1 MIPGIGE
8 FWNFFEVLYKQGS
21 LNFTVITSK
30 SSLSQKG
37 NMWFVKITRLSLTPN
52 LIMHSL
58 KILVVE
64 DEDAIREMLMMV
76 LEQAGFRSI
85 AAADTNDAQKAMDE
99 DLPDLILLDWMLPGV
114 SGVEWARRLKKEP
127 MYREL
132 PIILL
137 TARGEEEDKVRGL
150 EIGADDYMTKP
161 FSPKELVARI
171 RAVLRRSGKINDLA
185 QIALGDLVLDTEQ
198 HRLSIGDKQ
207 LDVSPTEF
215 RLMQFFMTHP
225 DKVFNRTQ
233 LLDQVWG
240 RSVYIEERTV
250 DVHIRRLRKILGEH
264 GREDL
269 VQTVRGFGYRFS
281 VTDSSTAFTPESF

>member
-1 MIPGIGE
+1 M
-8 FWNFFEVLYKQGS
+8 
-21 LNFTVITSK
+21 
-30 SSLSQKG
+30 SSF
-37 NMWFVKITRLSLTPN
+37 N
-52 LIMHSL
+52 
-58 KILVVE
+58 ILVVE

-76 LEQAGFRSI
+76 LEQAGFMPI
-85 AAADTNDAQKAMDE
+85 TATDAEEAQKVLD
-99 DLPDLILLDWMLPGV
+99 DNLPDLILLDWMLPGI

-127 MYREL
+127 IYRDI

-150 EIGADDYMTKP
+150 EIGADDYVSKP

-171 RAVLRRSGKINDLA
+171 RAVLRRSGKIHGQA
-185 QIALGDLVLDTEQ
+185 QITVGDLMLDTEQ

-207 LDVSPTEF
+207 LEVSPTEF
-215 RLMQFFMTHP
+215 RLMHFFMTHP
-225 DKVFNRTQ
+225 DKVYSRTQ

-240 RSVYIEERTV
+240 RSVYIEERTI
-250 DVHIRRLRKILGEH
+250 DVHIRRLRKILEEY

-281 VTDSSTAFTPESF
+281 LVD

>member
-1 MIPGIGE
+1 M
-8 FWNFFEVLYKQGS
+8 
-21 LNFTVITSK
+21 
-30 SSLSQKG
+30 
-37 NMWFVKITRLSLTPN
+37 TRISV
-52 LIMHSL
+52 
-58 KILVVE
+58 LVVE
-64 DEDAIREMLMMV
+64 DEDAIRDMLVMV
-76 LEQAGFRSI
+76 LEQAGFNATGIS
-85 AAADTNDAQKAMDE
+85 DAEQANKSLSDHQ
-99 DLPDLILLDWMLPGV
+99 PDLIVLDWMLPGM
-114 SGVEWARRLKKEP
+114 SGVEWARRLKKDQFC
-127 MYREL
+127 REI

-171 RAVLRRSGKINDLA
+171 RAVLRRAGKIQDLA
-185 QIALGDLVLDTEQ
+185 QITLGDIILDTEQ
-198 HRLSIGDKQ
+198 HRLTLGDKQ
-207 LDVSPTEF
+207 LEVSPTEF

-225 DKVFNRTQ
+225 DKVYSRTQ

-250 DVHIRRLRKILGEH
+250 DVHIRRLRKILAEY

-281 VTDSSTAFTPESF
+281 LIE

>member
-1 MIPGIGE
+1 M
-8 FWNFFEVLYKQGS
+8 S
-21 LNFTVITSK
+21 
-30 SSLSQKG
+30 
-37 NMWFVKITRLSLTPN
+37 RLT
-52 LIMHSL
+52 
-58 KILVVE
+58 ILVVE
-64 DEDAIREMLMMV
+64 DEDAIRDMLTMV
-76 LEQAGFRSI
+76 LEQSGYETHPV
-85 AAADTNDAQKAMDE
+85 ADAEQAQKAIAERM
-99 DLPDLILLDWMLPGV
+99 PDLILLDWMLPGI
-114 SGVEWARRLKKEP
+114 SGVEWARRLKKDP

-161 FSPKELVARI
+161 FSPKELAARI
-171 RAVLRRSGKINDLA
+171 RAVLRRTGKIMDLA
-185 QIALGDLVLDTEQ
+185 QITLGDLILDTEQ
-198 HRLSIGDKQ
+198 HRLTIGDRQ
-207 LDVSPTEF
+207 LEVSPTEF

-225 DKVFNRTQ
+225 DKVYSRTQ

-250 DVHIRRLRKILGEH
+250 DVHIRRLRKILGEY

-281 VTDSSTAFTPESF
+281 SVN

>member
-1 MIPGIGE
+1 M
-8 FWNFFEVLYKQGS
+8 
-21 LNFTVITSK
+21 
-30 SSLSQKG
+30 SSF
-37 NMWFVKITRLSLTPN
+37 N
-52 LIMHSL
+52 
-58 KILVVE
+58 ILVVE
-64 DEDAIREMLMMV
+64 DEDAIRGMLMMV
-76 LEQAGFRSI
+76 LEQAGFVPI
-85 AAADTNDAQKAMDE
+85 AAADAEDAQKALDE
-99 DLPDLILLDWMLPGV
+99 NLPDLVLLDWMLPGI

-127 MYREL
+127 VYRDL

-171 RAVLRRSGKINDLA
+171 RAVLRRSGKIQGQV
-185 QIALGDLVLDTEQ
+185 QISVGDLMLDIEQ

-207 LDVSPTEF
+207 LEVSPTEF
-215 RLMQFFMTHP
+215 RLMHFFMTHP
-225 DKVFNRTQ
+225 DKVYSRTQ

-240 RSVYIEERTV
+240 RSVYIEERTI
-250 DVHIRRLRKILGEH
+250 DVHIRRLRKILEEY

-281 VTDSSTAFTPESF
+281 LVD